1 MKSPHHVL
9 SLSFALMI
17 QSATLPAQTNNASNH
32 PLPGLPH
39 VRIET
44 EVGSIE
50 VELDAKHA
58 PITVSNFLRY
68 VDAGHYDG
76 GRFFRTVTLDNQPT
90 NNVKIQ
96 VVQAEA
102 SAAGQRAA
110 FPAIPLE
117 RTRDT
122 GLRHRDGTLSMA
134 RYGPDTAT
142 DSFSIV
148 IGDQPEMD
156 FGGKRQPDGQGFAAF
171 GQVVKGMEVV
181 RKIQAAPAREQQL
194 RPAIRIVRV
203 TRVD

>member
-1 MKSPHHVL
+1 MKAIKILVGL
-9 SLSFALMI
+9 VFTLMI
-17 QSATLPAQTNNASNH
+17 QTGTLPAQTNNAAEK
-32 PLPGLPH
+32 PLPAAPQ

-44 EVGSIE
+44 ELGNIE

-58 PITVSNFLRY
+58 PITVSNFLHY
-68 VDAGHYDG
+68 VDAGHYTD

-90 NNVKIQ
+90 NNIKIQ
-96 VVQAEA
+96 VVQVEA
-102 SAAGQRAA
+102 SPAAQRKV

-156 FGGKRQPDGQGFAAF
+156 FGGKRQADGQGFAAF
-171 GQVVKGMEVV
+171 GQVVKGMDVV
-181 RKIQAAPAREQQL
+181 RKIQASPAQEQQL
-194 RPAIRIVRV
+194 RPAIRILRL
-203 TRVD
+203 TRLN

>member
-1 MKSPHHVL
+1 MNRLRTIATLVL
-9 SLSFALMI
+9 ALGL
-17 QSATLPAQTNNASNH
+17 QAATLPAQTNNAAER
-32 PLPGLPH
+32 PLPGSPH
-39 VRIET
+39 VQIET
-44 EVGSIE
+44 ELGNIE

-58 PITVSNFLRY
+58 PVTVSNFLRY
-68 VDAGHYDG
+68 VAAGHYTD

-90 NNVKIQ
+90 NNIKIQ
-96 VVQAEA
+96 VVQVEA
-102 SAAGQRAA
+102 SPAAQRKV

-156 FGGKRQPDGQGFAAF
+156 FGGKRQADGQGFAAF
-171 GQVVKGMEVV
+171 GQVVKGMDVV
-181 RKIQAAPAREQQL
+181 RKIQAAPAQGQQL
-194 RPAIRIVRV
+194 RPAIRILRV
-203 TRVD
+203 TRLN